1 VSSGTKLAAFAVN
14 IYGTT
19 NVRPWET
26 PGVKLTLDSLPINL
40 FDVLVLAVLT
50 AGIVRGRKHGM
61 SEELISLLQW
71 VAILL
76 GCAALY
82 EQGAQMF
89 GEFSRLFSQLTRY
102 LMAYAAAAL
111 LIVIVFAGFKRL
123 CRGKL
128 LGSDTFG
135 RSEYY
140 LGMASGFVRFGC
152 MLLVGLAL
160 LNARYFSPTEVRA
173 LERYNE
179 DVYGKEY
186 WPSLHTIQE
195 VVFEKSVTGP
205 LIKQHLGFLL
215 IKPTAP
221 EDKQLHQKEFVFP

>member
-1 VSSGTKLAAFAVN
+1 M
-14 IYGTT
+14 
-19 NVRPWET
+19 
-26 PGVKLTLDSLPINL
+26 KLTLDNLPINV
-40 FDVLVLAVLT
+40 FDLLVLAVLT

-76 GCAALY
+76 GCAVLY

-89 GEFSRLFSQLTRY
+89 GEFSRLFSTLSRY
-102 LMAYAAAAL
+102 LMAYLAVAL
-111 LIVIVFAGFKRL
+111 LIVVVFAGVKRL

-128 LGSDTFG
+128 MGSDTFG

-186 WPSLHTIQE
+186 WPGLHTIQE

-221 EDKQLHQKEFVFP
+221 EDKQLHQKDFVMP

>member
-1 VSSGTKLAAFAVN
+1 M
-14 IYGTT
+14 
-19 NVRPWET
+19 
-26 PGVKLTLDSLPINL
+26 KLTLDSLPVNV
-40 FDVLVLAVLT
+40 FDLLVLAVLT

-61 SEELISLLQW
+61 SEELISLIQW

-89 GEFSRLFSQLTRY
+89 GEFSRLFSQLTRS
-102 LMAYAAAAL
+102 LMAYLAAAL
-111 LIVIVFAGFKRL
+111 LIVIVFAGIKRF

-128 LGSDTFG
+128 MGSDTFG

-195 VVFEKSVTGP
+195 VVFEKSITGP

>member
-1 VSSGTKLAAFAVN
+1 M
-14 IYGTT
+14 
-19 NVRPWET
+19 
-26 PGVKLTLDSLPINL
+26 KLTLESLPINV
-40 FDVLVLAVLT
+40 FDLLVLVVLS
-50 AGIVRGRKHGM
+50 AGIARGRKHGM

-71 VAILL
+71 MAILF
-76 GCAALY
+76 GCASLY
-82 EQGAQMF
+82 ELGAGMF
-89 GEFSRLFSQLTRY
+89 GEFSRLFSQLARY
-102 LMAYAAAAL
+102 LMAYLAAAL
-111 LIVIVFAGFKRL
+111 LIVIVFAGIKRL

-186 WPSLHTIQE
+186 WPGLHTIQE

-205 LIKQHLGFLL
+205 LIKEHLGFLL

-221 EDKQLHQKEFVFP
+221 EDKQLHQKEFVLP

>member
-1 VSSGTKLAAFAVN
+1 M
-14 IYGTT
+14 
-19 NVRPWET
+19 
-26 PGVKLTLDSLPINL
+26 KLTLDSLPINV
-40 FDVLVLAVLT
+40 FDLLVLGVLT
-50 AGIVRGRKHGM
+50 AGIARGRKHGM
-61 SEELISLLQW
+61 SEELMNLLQW
-71 VAILL
+71 IAILF

-82 EQGAQMF
+82 DAGAQMF
-89 GEFSRLFSQLTRY
+89 GEFSRLFSTLARY
-102 LMAYAAAAL
+102 LMAYLAVAL
-111 LIVIVFAGFKRL
+111 LIIAVFAGVKRL

-140 LGMASGFVRFGC
+140 LGMASGLVRFGC

-160 LNARYFSPTEVRA
+160 LNARYFSPAEVRA
-173 LERYNE
+173 LEKYNE

-186 WPSLHTIQE
+186 WPGLHTIQE
-195 VVFEKSVTGP
+195 VVFEKSLTGP

-221 EDKQLHQKEFVFP
+221 EDKQLHQKEFVVP